1 MDLWTANMNV
11 DLRGSV
17 RSSGHDTLDEFDT
30 AFGEGLQA
38 KASISL
44 RKLMSNDCINYHE
57 GGELG

>member
-1 MDLWTANMNV
+1 MNV
-11 DLRGSV
+11 ESV

-44 RKLMSNDCINYHE
+44 RKLMSNDCINYDPYHE